1 MNEIREQIRGI
12 RGERLLRTL
21 HGVLPLGRKYHPL
34 LSLFNSPQGL
44 LIVPFGQYQIFLP
57 AAWRKLIAI
66 VLLTQKNVVPEFKL
80 LVPALRQLNKGCLVD
95 VGANLGLYTLL
106 LRENSP
112 LPIIAYEPQPFL
124 CDLIRQTVEHNHL
137 EKIDLRNVGCGAERG
152 EVPFYVGTNGSVAL
166 GRNAPIES
174 RPTSLPTDWEQRAQR
189 LYHCDVVMKVPLTTL
204 DEDLAEVPDIALLK
218 IDCEG
223 FEYNIL
229 QGARKLIERHR
240 PQLFIEIHPAE
251 LEKFGHSAQM
261 VVEFLRPFY
270 ELEFW
275 CFHPPRRNRLAQS
288 IAKFRTPKGIRYAN
302 EEEMLNA
309 VKSEPRPSQIYCIGR
324 PR

>member
-1 MNEIREQIRGI
+1 MELASGTVRHVRG
-12 RGERLLRTL
+12 GQLLRTL
-21 HGVLPLGRKYHPL
+21 HSVLPLGRKYHPL
-34 LSLFNSPQGL
+34 LSLLNSSQGL
-44 LIVPFGQYQIFLP
+44 LLVPFSRHEIFLP
-57 AAWRKLIAI
+57 AAWHKLIAI
-66 VLLTQKNVVPEFKL
+66 VLLTQKNVVPEFEL
-80 LVPALRQLNKGCLVD
+80 LVPALRQLKKGCLVD

-106 LRENSP
+106 MRENSP

-124 CDLIRQTVEHNHL
+124 CDLIRRDIEHNHL
-137 EKIDLRNVGCGAERG
+137 ADIELRNVGCGAERG

-166 GRNAPIES
+166 GRNAPVES

-204 DEDLAEVPDIALLK
+204 DEDLTQVSGIALLK

-229 QGARKLIERHR
+229 QGARKIIERYK

-275 CFHPPRRNRLAQS
+275 CFYPPRRNRLAQS
-288 IAKFRTPKGIRYAN
+288 IAKFRTPRGFRYAN
-302 EEEMLNA
+302 ETEMLNA